1 MPPALWPP
9 VMKTLPA
16 SLLPRENKKTILAA
30 AFALI
35 LTIGAVYFL
44 GSGWPSKES
53 SNGNGSDESP
63 GYMYYTGPVF
73 PLSLE
78 EADGD
83 ISSERNIHFDF
94 SPFRDRAEMYI
105 KSLSALKY
113 AVRNVWSVTVTY
125 SPIIPVRKRLCRFC
139 IPLQPV
145 STAARM

>member
-1 MPPALWPP
+1 
-9 VMKTLPA
+9 
-16 SLLPRENKKTILAA
+16 
-30 AFALI
+30 
-35 LTIGAVYFL
+35 
-44 GSGWPSKES
+44 
-53 SNGNGSDESP
+53 
-63 GYMYYTGPVF
+63 MYYTGPVF